1 MKYNIDKFLD
11 FAESKNVVSFVEDT
25 GEDISG
31 SLYLP
36 GTTVFRDENRIGH
49 VTICD
54 FYGELVYFEDG
65 DFSLNLEDNEDNLN
79 QALDKLKGILENK
92 RPNNTPLT
100 FREEYPNAMF
110 NVDGLPLNQNM
121 IDAVNMLAQKFDL
134 FFDVTDCLEDWAV
147 IELKDGCHEV
157 AIEVDVDTIIF
168 NDNEISIVDL
178 VHKLSF
184 IFEKSSI
191 PENRD
196 TVKLGGVS
204 GRHEIPNIDGY
215 VLDKVEDPSDL
226 ISIEHEVYNRLD
238 KLDLSNGLDLYVTG
252 LTSVTLSVVKYCL
265 LNNIEL
271 TCYHFDIASKQYL
284 PQKIM

>member
-1 MKYNIDKFLD
+1 MSKYNVIEDFL
-11 FAESKNVVSFVEDT
+11 EYINSKNVVSFIEDT
-25 GEDISG
+25 GEGISG
-31 SLYLP
+31 SFYLP
-36 GTTVFRDENRIGH
+36 NTTVFRYENCIGY
-49 VTICD
+49 VTIDCRGD
-54 FYGELVYFEDG
+54 RVSFEKSGLGFDIR
-65 DFSLNLEDNEDNLN
+65 NR
-79 QALDKLKGILENK
+79 LDLKIAISEVDK
-92 RPNNTPLT
+92 IIKSQRVNNTPLT

-110 NVDGLPLNQNM
+110 DVDGLPLNQNM

-134 FFDVTDCLEDWAV
+134 FFDVTDCLEDWAI

-157 AIEVDVDTIIF
+157 AIEVDVDTIIY
-168 NDNEISIVDL
+168 NDCEISIVDL

-184 IFEKSSI
+184 IFEKSST

-226 ISIEHEVYNRLD
+226 TSIEISVFDSLD

-265 LNNIEL
+265 LNGIAL

>member
-1 MKYNIDKFLD
+1 MSKYNVIEDFL
-11 FAESKNVVSFVEDT
+11 EYINSKNVVSFIEDT
-25 GEDISG
+25 GEGISG
-31 SLYLP
+31 SFYLP
-36 GTTVFRDENRIGH
+36 NTTVFRYENCIWY
-49 VTICD
+49 VTIDCRGD
-54 FYGELVYFEDG
+54 RVSFEKSGLGFDIR
-65 DFSLNLEDNEDNLN
+65 NR
-79 QALDKLKGILENK
+79 LDLKIAISEVDK
-92 RPNNTPLT
+92 IIKSQRVNNTPLT

-110 NVDGLPLNQNM
+110 DVDGLPLNQNM
-121 IDAVNMLAQKFDL
+121 IDAVNMLAQKFDI
-134 FFDVTDCLEDWAV
+134 FFEVTDCLEDWAV
-147 IELKDGCHEV
+147 IELKDGYHEV

-184 IFEKSSI
+184 IFEKSST

-226 ISIEHEVYNRLD
+226 TSIEISVFDSLD

-265 LNNIEL
+265 LNGIAL
-271 TCYHFDIASKQYL
+271 TCYHFDIGSKQYL

>member
-1 MKYNIDKFLD
+1 MSKYNIDTFLD
-11 FAESKNVVSFVEDT
+11 FAEAKNVVSFVEDT

-110 NVDGLPLNQNM
+110 DVDGLPLNQNM

-147 IELKDGCHEV
+147 IELKDGYHEV

-204 GRHEIPNIDGY
+204 GRHEIPTT
-215 VLDKVEDPSDL
+215 K
-226 ISIEHEVYNRLD
+226 
-238 KLDLSNGLDLYVTG
+238 K
-252 LTSVTLSVVKYCL
+252 
-265 LNNIEL
+265 
-271 TCYHFDIASKQYL
+271 
-284 PQKIM
+284 